1 MEKDMQT
8 AAAHELLCRLAA
20 ATVCCPRHW
29 CRLRRCRRDG
39 VCRGP
44 LRPIDA
50 QSPSLRLPPC
60 IGDADAP
67 PMASF
72 RAAFGIW
79 AKTLAWQ
86 DAMPV
91 DSAPERGGGG
101 AGAVA
106 AGRRH
111 AAAPARFDGPNG
123 SKP

>member
-8 AAAHELLCRLAA
+8 AVAHELLCRLAA
-20 ATVCCPRHW
+20 ATVSCPRHW

-50 QSPSLRLPPC
+50 QSPSLLLPPC

-67 PMASF
+67 PTASF
-72 RAAFGIW
+72 RAAFCIW
-79 AKTLAWQ
+79 AKKLAWP
-86 DAMPV
+86 DAMPS
-91 DSAPERGGGG
+91 DSMPERVGR
-101 AGAVA
+101 GAVA
-106 AGRRH
+106 VAAECRH
-111 AAAPARFDGPNG
+111 PAAPARFDGPDG